1 MDYETKIMD
10 IIHSVSDDDVL
21 VFLYG
26 VIDELVKHAEET
38 KAANRFWFLRTG
50 DQSCL

>member
-1 MDYETKIMD
+1 MNYEAE
-10 IIHSVSDDDVL
+10 IINIIRNVSDDNIL

-38 KAANRFWFLRTG
+38 KAANRFLLLRTG
-50 DQSCL
+50 DQSYL